1 MFFSKELDDMELME
15 FEERIHYL
23 EANFVRPAPL
33 WIASTG
39 NLRFRRYSR
48 DLRRLIGRFLD
59 ERRNTNAPISDILS
73 HVLQLERAGIKSEE
87 LVDELLSILFGA
99 TALSMSLTWALH

>member
-1 MFFSKELDDMELME
+1 MRLFIARVNALMFFSKELDDMELME

-33 WIASTG
+33 WIPSTG

-48 DLRRLIGRFLD
+48 DLRRLIRRFLD
-59 ERRNTNAPISDILS
+59 ERRNTNTPISDICL
-73 HVLQLERAGIKSEE
+73 
-87 LVDELLSILFGA
+87 
-99 TALSMSLTWALH
+99 MSFNWNGQV